1 MAPLSLTLLG
11 GFRARLDGDQP
22 LVIPIKKA
30 QALLA
35 YLALPLGQA
44 HSREKLAALLWGD
57 MRDAQARAGLRQAL
71 FALRKVLGTSSPL
84 RMVGETMG
92 LDPGCVVVD
101 VAAFEQ
107 RVADGTRDALEDVAA
122 LYQGDLLEGLTLQE
136 APFEEWMLAERLR
149 LREMAVEA
157 LGRLLSQQREMGAA
171 DAGIRT
177 AVRLIALDPLQEGV
191 HRTLMRLHA
200 QMGRRG
206 AALRQ
211 YQLCVAALHRELR
224 AEPDDETRALYQQ
237 ILQRQPMTAPPAH
250 AADPGA
256 PGPPPAEWLHA
267 EGPPG
272 ETALVGRDREMGALR
287 GALASAFAGQGR
299 VVAVSGEA
307 GIGKSRLVAELVGEA
322 NGKGVRLL
330 LGRCYE
336 TEQVLPFGPWIN
348 ALRAGRVAADAETLE
363 RLGPVW
369 RAELARLLPET
380 APGTSP
386 GAATPDHAQ
395 LFEGVAQLLERAASA
410 HPVLLVFEDLH
421 WADEMSLRLLAFA
434 ARRLHRCRLLIV
446 GTVRDEDLADAV
458 LLRHT
463 LDEIER
469 DRHLA
474 RVSLAVLSRE
484 DTAAL
489 ARMLVSPS
497 AAARLEVP
505 VWTASLG
512 NPFMVVETLR
522 ALGGGEPPGD
532 APSLPLSDRVR
543 DLITHRLERLGDRAR
558 RLLAVA
564 AVVGRPFEFAL
575 LQRASDL
582 SESDAAE
589 GVEELVRHRVLHGA
603 GEGLEFTHDRVR
615 ELVYGELLPA
625 RRVLLH
631 RRVAEALE
639 HLHADALERYAL
651 ALGTHY
657 REGEAWGP
665 AVVHLGRAGRLASMR
680 YAKRDAI
687 ACYEEAL
694 GALAHLPEGRQTDE
708 HAAELRFFFA
718 HALFAVGQLE
728 RAKESFRLAE
738 SLAVA
743 LEDHRR
749 LAQIHAGMTYLL
761 GSEAAFEAATQSG
774 VRAITI
780 AASLGDLGL
789 EVWAGIG
796 LGRVYFGQ
804 GSYRAAIERMRRVAE
819 ALKDSPA
826 DERFGRGSIMP
837 SVACRA
843 WLALGLGH
851 VGEFAEAI
859 AWGADGVRIAD
870 EVAGPIECAWAYYC
884 LGAVHLERGDAD
896 LAAPFFERAMPLC
909 TDGRLPIY
917 APRVLAGLGAAHVA
931 RGRVDDGIALLEQA
945 VRDAEATK
953 LRYGH
958 ATILIQT
965 GEAHLAAGRLD
976 EAQAHARAAL
986 DLARAQGARGDEA
999 RALEL
1004 HGALAERGGR
1014 EDAAGALAG
1023 VEAACALAQE
1033 LGMAPLHARG
1043 RLTLGRLYR
1052 RLGREEEAARE
1063 STHGETLRRAMRMEP
1078 PPTRMARPPRVK
1090 G

>member
-11 GFRARLDGDQP
+11 SFRARLDGDQP

-44 HSREKLAALLWGD
+44 HAREKLAALLWGD
-57 MRDAQARAGLRQAL
+57 MRDALARAGLRQAL
-71 FALRKVLGTSSPL
+71 FALRKALGASSPL
-84 RMVGETMG
+84 RMVGETVG
-92 LDPGCVVVD
+92 LDPASVVVD

-107 RVADGTRDALEDVAA
+107 RVADGTPDALEDVAA
-122 LYQGDLLEGLTLQE
+122 LYQGDLLEGLTLSE

-157 LGRLLSQQREMGAA
+157 LGRLLAQQRESGAA
-171 DAGIRT
+171 DAAIRT
-177 AVRLIALDPLQEGV
+177 AVRLIGLDPLQEGV

-211 YQLCVAALHRELR
+211 YQLCVAALQRELR

-237 ILQRQPMTAPPAH
+237 ILQRQSMTASPAP
-250 AADPGA
+250 AVDSGA
-256 PGPPPAEWLHA
+256 GPPPAEWLPA
-267 EGPPG
+267 EGPAG
-272 ETALVGRDREMGALR
+272 ETALVGREGEMRALR
-287 GALASAFAGQGR
+287 AALASALAGHGQ
-299 VVAVSGEA
+299 VVAVLGEA
-307 GIGKSRLVAELVGEA
+307 GIGKSRLLAELVGEVS
-322 NGKGVRLL
+322 GKGARLL

-369 RAELARLLPET
+369 RAELARLLPEI
-380 APGTSP
+380 APVTSP
-386 GAATPDHAQ
+386 GPATPDPAQ
-395 LFEGVAQLLERAASA
+395 LFEGVAQLLERVASA
-410 HPVLLVFEDLH
+410 HPVVLLFEDLH

-446 GTVRDEDLADAV
+446 GTVRDEDLAEAV

-469 DRHLA
+469 DRRLA
-474 RVSLAVLSRE
+474 RVSLAALSRA

-522 ALGGGEPPGD
+522 ALGGGEPGD

-543 DLITHRLERLGDRAR
+543 DLIAHRLERLGERAR

-582 SESDAAE
+582 DESTAAE
-589 GVEELVRHRVLHGA
+589 GVEELVRHRALHGA
-603 GEGLEFTHDRVR
+603 GEGLEFTHDRIR
-615 ELVYGELLPA
+615 EVVYGELLPA
-625 RRVLLH
+625 RRVILH

-665 AVVHLGRAGRLASMR
+665 AVVHLVRSGRLASMR
-680 YAKRDAI
+680 YANRDAI

-694 GALAHLPEGRQTDE
+694 GALAHLPEGRPTDE

-718 HALFAVGQLE
+718 HALFAAGQLE
-728 RAKESFRLAE
+728 RAKENFRLAE
-738 SLAVA
+738 SLAGA

-826 DERFGRGSIMP
+826 DERFGRGNSIMP

-851 VGEFAEAI
+851 VGEFEEAI

-870 EVAGPIECAWAYYC
+870 DVAGPTECTWVYYC
-884 LGAVHLERGDAD
+884 VGAVHLERGDAD
-896 LAAPFFERAMPLC
+896 LAAPFFERALPLC
-909 TDGRLPIY
+909 TDGRLPVY

-931 RGRVDDGIALLEQA
+931 RGRIDEGIALLEQA
-945 VRDAEATK
+945 VRDVEATK
-953 LRYGH
+953 MRYGH
-958 ATILIQT
+958 ATILIQM
-965 GEAHLAAGRLD
+965 GAAHLAAERLD
-976 EAQAHARAAL
+976 EATAHARAAL

-1004 HGALAERGGR
+1004 HGALAERGSR

-1023 VEAACALAQE
+1023 GEAAGALARE
-1033 LGMAPLHARG
+1033 PRMAPRHAGG
-1043 RLTLGRLYR
+1043 RLTLARLPR
-1052 RLGREEEAARE
+1052 RLGHEGEAARE
-1063 STHGETLRRAMRMEP
+1063 AAQGEPMLRAMRMEP
-1078 PPTRMARPPRVK
+1078 PPIHMARSRE
-1090 G
+1090 